1 MTPSLLQK
9 SVYTIIIILFTNLS
23 FAQSE
28 NYKTAYAAYKDG
40 DSNKAL
46 EYFEKDVSENPN
58 SAYSH
63 FYLSVL
69 YAIQEKYDLAN
80 EHINKSILNFPETS
94 ITMRSKSYAVK
105 GDIEYKL
112 KNFENTFENYALAI
126 QLRPKE
132 IDLYLDRG
140 QYYFELGQ
148 LDKAKADF
156 KYILSIDAT
165 NIYAY
170 AGLGRNYLTEK
181 KYELAEK
188 NLTTA
193 IQLNKLYYDAF
204 KYRAQTY
211 FEQNKFKEAIL
222 DILEVISIEP
232 EDSDNRD
239 LFLTYSLNDYE
250 FALTELNEKSKD
262 APFNEYWNTTRAR
275 LYSKHGKY
283 AAAIK
288 EYNQL
293 IKYLGTENKLDD
305 LIYERATTYDNAGLY
320 EKAIQDYDYLI
331 TKNSIEP
338 IYYSQRAN
346 AYRYAGNY
354 QKAILDLKK
363 AIELDPKDNWNFYMR
378 GWIYVEMV
386 KETKKALQ
394 DFDKAVSLDPEYTY
408 TYLMRGRL
416 LLEKLHKKE
425 KAIEDFNAILNLET
439 EVKEDGNC
447 KQYALFHLNKNQE
460 AIQWMNEILKK
471 YPSEGNYY
479 DATCLYALMNNK
491 EESINALKISFE
503 KGNTNF
509 KHISIDD
516 DLDNVRNSP
525 EFIALYNEWFEK
537 YKAENNL

>member
-1 MTPSLLQK
+1 MTSNLFRKNVFLL
-9 SVYTIIIILFTNLS
+9 ILIFISNFS

-46 EYFEKDVSENPN
+46 EYFEKDVTENPN
-58 SAYSH
+58 SAYGH

-69 YAIQEKYDLAN
+69 YVIQEKLDIGL
-80 EHINKSILNFPETS
+80 EHIDKALLNFPETS
-94 ITMRSKSYAVK
+94 TTMRSKSYAVK

-112 KNFENTFENYALAI
+112 KNFENTFKNYDLAI

-193 IQLNKLYYDAF
+193 IQLNKLYYAAF

-338 IYYSQRAN
+338 IYYSQRAT

-363 AIELDPKDNWNFYMR
+363 AIEIDPKDYWNFYMR
-378 GWIYVEMV
+378 GWIYAEMV
-386 KETKKALQ
+386 KETEKALQ
-394 DFDKAVSLDPEYTY
+394 DFDKAVYLNHEDAYTH
-408 TYLMRGRL
+408 LMRGRL
-416 LLEKLHKKE
+416 LLEKLNEKE

-439 EVKEDGNC
+439 DVKEDGNC
-447 KQYALFHLNKNQE
+447 KQYALFHLNKNVE
-460 AIQWMNEILKK
+460 AIKWMDEILIK

-479 DATCLYALMNNK
+479 DAACLYALMNNK
-491 EESINALKISFE
+491 EESIKALKISFE
-503 KGNTNF
+503 KGNNRF

-537 YKAENNL
+537 YKVANNF